1 MNILQITPRFP
12 WPLKDGGALCYYNYA
27 KGYGQAGVDLTIASL
42 NTSKHFIEYDDLP
55 QHVKDLG
62 EIHLT
67 YIDNKIKPLQAFFN
81 LFSDD
86 SYHIQRFINEDFKK
100 QLINIC
106 NEKTFDVIVF
116 ETIFVAPYLPI
127 IKQYSKAK
135 CILRQHNVEY
145 QIWETLAC
153 NENNPIKKWYL
164 YLLAKRLK
172 KFETEQLNSFDG
184 IAAITKNDAK
194 VFEKSGCKKPI
205 HVSPFGINL
214 EKLIVDDSNLE
225 MPSIFHIGS
234 MDWMP
239 NQEAMTWFIN
249 HVWYDMNFE
258 FPELKFYLAGRNI
271 PNSFFDYNNQNH
283 IGVLGEIDDAIQFM
297 NEKAIMVVPLF
308 SGSGIRVK
316 ILEGMGLGKCIIATS
331 LGAQG
336 IEAVNGEHILIAETA
351 EEFKSHIRNLIDN
364 PSEIIR
370 IGKNAL
376 RLVKEKYDNKKIV
389 ADTLKFYEGLD
400 KN

>member
-1 MNILQITPRFP
+1 MKILQITPRFP
-12 WPLKDGGALCYYNYA
+12 WPLKDGGALCYHNYA
-27 KGYGQAGVDLTIASL
+27 KGYSQAGVNLTIASL
-42 NTSKHFIEYDDLP
+42 NTSKHYVEYDELP
-55 QHVKDLG
+55 AHVKALG
-62 EIHLT
+62 NIYLT
-67 YIDNKIKPLQAFFN
+67 YIDNKIKPIQAFLN
-81 LFSDD
+81 LFSKE
-86 SYHIQRFINEDFKK
+86 SYHVKRFINEDFKN
-100 QLINIC
+100 QLIQIC
-106 NEKTFDVIVF
+106 KENTFDVIVF
-116 ETIFVAPYLPI
+116 ETIFVAPYLSVI
-127 IKQYSKAK
+127 RQNSKAK

-153 NENNPIKKWYL
+153 NEKNPVKKWYL
-164 YLLAKRLK
+164 YLLANRLK
-172 KFETEQLNSFDG
+172 KFEQEQLNNFDG
-184 IAAITKNDAK
+184 IAAITKHDSN
-194 VFEKSGCKKPI
+194 VFLKSGCTKPI

-214 EKLIVDDSNLE
+214 DKLIIDDSNLE

-239 NQEAMTWFIN
+239 NQEAMLWFIDK
-249 HVWYDMNFE
+249 VWYDMNFE

-283 IGVLGEIDDAIQFM
+283 IGVLGEIDNAIQFM

-336 IEAVNGEHILIAETA
+336 IEAINGEHILIAETA
-351 EEFKSHIRNLIDN
+351 DEFKNHIRNLINN

-376 RLVKEKYDNKKIV
+376 RLVKDKYDNKKIV
-389 ADTLKFYEGLD
+389 ADTLNFYESLN
-400 KN
+400 KI